1 MTAMTTERRA
11 EHLRE
16 LAHGIMSEVSRVI
29 VGQTDVIR
37 DTVAALIA
45 GQNVLLEGV
54 PGLGKTQ
61 LVRTLSQVLD
71 LTFSRI
77 QFTPDLMPA
86 DITGTNVLV
95 EPADGR
101 RGFRFEP
108 GPIFAHLVL
117 ADEINRATP
126 KTQSAL
132 LEAMQERQVSVGR
145 QVHALERPFFVMA
158 TQNPIEMEGTYPLPE
173 AQVDRFMFKLVV
185 DYPSGDELGE
195 IIARTTGAQTPDVS
209 TVATG
214 DDLIDLGEFARRVA
228 IAPHVESYVV
238 TLVKATH
245 PSDARA
251 HGMTRQFVRYGASPR
266 AAQAIVL
273 AGKVYALLDGR
284 YNVSFDDIRRAVKPA
299 MRHRILLNFEAEAQ
313 GGDQRRRAGPD
324 SHDHAPG
331 RRLRQRG
338 PAGRTGLRSRGRTA
352 RPARTPHRRLQ
363 SAPRAPPHGRTTQ
376 PQSRDRPS
384 TLPTTAPI
392 RPATTSGRSTGMF
405 MPAATSCS
413 SRSANPKRRSSSTC
427 SWMPARPWPP
437 AGRRS
442 SKSPSV
448 WRQRSVGWRSPATT
462 TSPQPLSAAIRRIT
476 FPLSRAVRR
485 RAASTTF
492 SNPRHPQGPPAWR
505 RRRATMP
512 PAAGRTAWPC

>member
-1 MTAMTTERRA
+1 MTTMTTERRA

-29 VGQTDVIR
+29 VGQTEVIR
-37 DTVAALIA
+37 DTVVALIA

-71 LTFSRI
+71 LSFSRI

-108 GPIFAHLVL
+108 GPVFAHLVL

-145 QVHALERPFFVMA
+145 QVHALDRPFFVMA

-195 IIARTTGAQTPDVS
+195 IIGRTTGALGSRRFQGRHGRRSDRHGRIRP
-209 TVATG
+209 ARG
-214 DDLIDLGEFARRVA
+214 DCAARRVLRGHA
-228 IAPHVESYVV
+228 GEGDAPITY
-238 TLVKATH
+238 
-245 PSDARA
+245 ARA
-251 HGMTRQFVRYGASPR
+251 HDMTRQYVRYGASPR
-266 AAQAIVL
+266 AAQALVL

-284 YNVSFDDIRRAVKPA
+284 FNVSFDDVRRAVKPA

-313 GGDQRRRAGPD
+313 GVTSEGVLDQILMTTRPD
-324 SHDHAPG
+324 G
-331 RRLRQRG
+331 G
-338 PAGRTGLRSRGRTA
+338 
-352 RPARTPHRRLQ
+352 
-363 SAPRAPPHGRTTQ
+363 
-376 PQSRDRPS
+376 
-384 TLPTTAPI
+384 
-392 RPATTSGRSTGMF
+392 
-405 MPAATSCS
+405 
-413 SRSANPKRRSSSTC
+413 
-427 SWMPARPWPP
+427 
-437 AGRRS
+437 
-442 SKSPSV
+442 
-448 WRQRSVGWRSPATT
+448 
-462 TSPQPLSAAIRRIT
+462 
-476 FPLSRAVRR
+476 
-485 RAASTTF
+485 
-492 SNPRHPQGPPAWR
+492 
-505 RRRATMP
+505 
-512 PAAGRTAWPC
+512 